1 MKLLTMIAVMAATIT
16 MGKSVAAETG
26 LDALIERE
34 QASLSAVPA
43 RKFSGFFGFR
53 SNPFKSRK
61 TRTKMEYSNAWLDAQ
76 PDAKGDEQFACLA
89 EALYFEARGE
99 TVKGQFAVA
108 EVILN
113 RVRSAQFPNTLCGVI
128 KQGTGRKYQCQFTY
142 TCDGHKEVVHEKKA
156 YQRVAKVARAA
167 LDGLKTELTEGAT
180 YYHTTA
186 VKPRWSRTF
195 TNTARIG
202 VHLFYRD
209 DRYQTALS
217 N

>member
-34 QASLSAVPA
+34 QASLNAVPA
-43 RKFSGFFGFR
+43 RKFSGLFGYR
-53 SNPFKSRK
+53 SNPLNSRK
-61 TRTKMEYSNAWLDAQ
+61 PQAKVEYSKAWLDSRPKAT
-76 PDAKGDEQFACLA
+76 GGEQFACLA

-113 RVRSAQFPNTLCGVI
+113 RVKSAQFPNTLCGVI

-142 TCDGHKEVVHEKKA
+142 TCDGYKEVINEKKA
-156 YQRVAKVARAA
+156 YQRVSKVARAA
-167 LDGLKTELTEGAT
+167 LDGLKTELTDGAT

-186 VKPRWSRTF
+186 VRPRWSRVF

-202 VHLFYRD
+202 VHVFYRD
-209 DRYQTALS
+209 DRYRTALS